1 MYEHKVF
8 VQSVLWG
15 INPFDQPG
23 VELGKKLATSLYHTL
38 SESRAG
44 ADESEHEIVN
54 DAGTRQLLKQ
64 LQQWRAEDTQDQE
77 L

>member
-1 MYEHKVF
+1 
-8 VQSVLWG
+8 
-15 INPFDQPG
+15 

-38 SESRAG
+38 SDPRPG

-54 DAGTRQLLKQ
+54 DAGTRQLLEQ
-64 LQQWRAEDTQDQE
+64 LQRWRAKDTQNQE